1 MSYKLGFAAAL
12 LIGLVAFGGLGGIG
26 LLGMASA
33 QPAGVK
39 INEVELNPRGRDA
52 GGEWIEIYN
61 PTGAEVNIG
70 DYKIKTSYRSTTITI
85 PADTVVGAGQ
95 LYVFAIDGEK
105 LSNGD
110 LLTLA
115 DGSDRVVD
123 KTPALVDRSD
133 SGLTWQRLPDGGS
146 AWKLVEGTKAVANDS
161 RTFKSASASSNSAST
176 VQSSS
181 SSSGNAGQCIGSAQ
195 CLEGK
200 VVRVTDA
207 DTLTVMVGSDKYVV
221 DLSLTKAGKGDRSF
235 TQNLCFGTERVV
247 VDQDDRQPGRGKNIM
262 GVVYCGSTNLN
273 QQLLDGGQA
282 SLDPRQCARSEFASQ
297 DWAKRHGC

>member
-1 MSYKLGFAAAL
+1 M
-12 LIGLVAFGGLGGIG
+12 LISLVVFGGIG

-61 PTGAEVNIG
+61 PTGADVNIG
-70 DYKIKTSYRSTTITI
+70 DYQIMSSFRKGTAVPI
-85 PADTVVGAGQ
+85 PSGTVIGAGQ
-95 LYVFAIDGEK
+95 LYVFEIEGEK
-105 LSNGD
+105 LPNGD

-115 DGSDRVVD
+115 DTLGQVVD
-123 KTPALVDRSD
+123 KTPALVDKSD
-133 SGLTWQRLPDGGS
+133 SSRTWQRLPDGGS

-161 RTFKSASASSNSAST
+161 RTFKSAASASNSSAST

-181 SSSGNAGQCIGSAQ
+181 SSSSANAGQCIGSAQ
-195 CLEGK
+195 CLEGR

-207 DTLTVMVGSDKYVV
+207 DTLTLQVGPNREDRYVV
-221 DLSLTKAGKGDRSF
+221 NLSLTKAVGNNRSF
-235 TQNLCFGTERVV
+235 TQNLCFGTEKVV
-247 VDQDDRQPGRGKNIM
+247 VDQDDKQPGRGKNIM

-297 DWAKRHGC
+297 DWAKRHGCQ